1 VIALQQLDALDPQQ
15 MRQALLTLMAE
26 VAAKDELLARHAR
39 EATFKQ
45 ALIDKLTHE
54 VANLRRLKYAVTSEK
69 FCAGMSAEQ
78 KSLIE
83 ETLDSDIAQLT
94 AELEQADDEARSAKG
109 KKAKQHPRR
118 ELLPAHLPRRDVH
131 HEPQN
136 TACACGCAMK
146 RIGQDIAER
155 LDYEPGVFTVERHV
169 RGKWACAHCQKLVQA
184 PVPAHVIDKGIPTAA
199 LLAQVLVAKFLDHL
213 PLYRQERIFERAGML
228 IARSTLAQWVG
239 ECGAQLQPLV
249 AALSNELLRHGVLHA
264 DETPVGML
272 KPGNKKTH
280 KAYIWTYCTT
290 SFNATRAV
298 VFNFA
303 ETRGGE
309 NVRGFLRQDGEHA
322 REQSWTGTLVTD
334 GFSGYKAS
342 FERGVTE
349 AGCVAHARRKF
360 HELWANHASKVGQ
373 QALRYFQVLFRIE
386 EDIAAATVQERRRVR
401 QRKSRRVAAALH
413 KWLLAQRQL
422 VPDGSATAKAIDY
435 SLKRWKALTRY
446 IDDGDVPISNNWVEN
461 QIRPIALGRSNWLF
475 AGSLRAGQR
484 AAAVM
489 SLVHSAKI
497 NGHDPYAYLKDV
509 LERLPTHPASR
520 IEELL
525 PHRWTPLA
533 AAH

>member
-1 VIALQQLDALDPQQ
+1 MIALQQLDAPDPQQ

-94 AELEQADDEARSAKG
+94 AELEQADADAQGAKD
-109 KKAKQHPRR
+109 KKAKQSPRR
-118 ELLPAHLPRRDVH
+118 EPLPAHLPRRDVH

-184 PVPAHVIDKGIPTAA
+184 PVPAQVIDKGIPTAG

-249 AALSNELLRHGVLHA
+249 HALTNELLRHGVLHA

-290 SFNATRAV
+290 SFNASRAV

-309 NVRGFLRQDGEHA
+309 NVRGFLRQDGA
-322 REQSWTGTLVTD
+322 GEQAWGGTLVTD

-386 EDIAAATVQERRRVR
+386 EDIAAATAPERQRVR

-446 IDDGDVPISNNWVEN
+446 IEDGDVPISNNWVEN

-489 SLVHSAKI
+489 ILVHSAKI

-509 LERLPTHPASR
+509 LERLPTQPASR
-520 IEELL
+520 VEELL
-525 PHRWTPLA
+525 PHRWKPLA

>member
-1 VIALQQLDALDPQQ
+1 
-15 MRQALLTLMAE
+15 M
-26 VAAKDELLARHAR
+26 
-39 EATFKQ
+39 
-45 ALIDKLTHE
+45 
-54 VANLRRLKYAVTSEK
+54 
-69 FCAGMSAEQ
+69 
-78 KSLIE
+78 
-83 ETLDSDIAQLT
+83 
-94 AELEQADDEARSAKG
+94 
-109 KKAKQHPRR
+109 
-118 ELLPAHLPRRDVH
+118 
-131 HEPQN
+131 
-136 TACACGCAMK
+136 
-146 RIGQDIAER
+146 
-155 LDYEPGVFTVERHV
+155 
-169 RGKWACAHCQKLVQA
+169 
-184 PVPAHVIDKGIPTAA
+184 PAHVIDKGIPTAG

-213 PLYRQERIFERAGML
+213 PLYRQERIFERAGVL
-228 IARSTLAQWVG
+228 IARSTLAQWVV

-249 AALSNELLRHGVLHA
+249 NALTNELLRHDVPHA

-272 KPGNKKTH
+272 KPGNMKTH

-309 NVRGFLRQDGEHA
+309 NVRSFLRQDGEHA
-322 REQSWTGTLVTD
+322 REQSWTGTLATD
-334 GFSGYKAS
+334 GFSGYKAT

-386 EDIAAATVQERRRVR
+386 EDIAAATAEERRRVR
-401 QRKSRRVAAALH
+401 QRKSRRVAAALN

-509 LERLPTHPASR
+509 LERLPAQPASR

-525 PHRWTPLA
+525 PYRWRPA
-533 AAH
+533 S

>member
-1 VIALQQLDALDPQQ
+1 VIAPQQLDALDPQQ

-94 AELEQADDEARSAKG
+94 AELEQADADAQGAKD
-109 KKAKQHPRR
+109 KKAKQSPRR

-184 PVPAHVIDKGIPTAA
+184 PVPAHVIDKGIPTAG

-249 AALSNELLRHGVLHA
+249 DALTNELLRHGALHA

-290 SFNATRAV
+290 SFNASRAV

-309 NVRGFLRQDGEHA
+309 NVRRFLRQDGEHA

-334 GFSGYKAS
+334 GFSGYKAT

-386 EDIAAATVQERRRVR
+386 EGLAAATSQERRHVR

-422 VPDGSATAKAIDY
+422 VPDGSATARAIDY

-446 IDDGDVPISNNWVEN
+446 IDDGDVPISNNWAEN

-509 LERLPTHPASR
+509 LERLPAQPASR

-525 PHRWTPLA
+525 PYRWRPA
-533 AAH
+533 S

>member
-1 VIALQQLDALDPQQ
+1 MIAPQQLDALDPQQ

-26 VAAKDELLARHAR
+26 VAAKDELLACHAR

-69 FCAGMSAEQ
+69 FCAGISAEQ

-94 AELEQADDEARSAKG
+94 AELEQADDDAQGARD
-109 KKAKQHPRR
+109 KKTKQHPRR
-118 ELLPAHLPRRDVH
+118 EPLPAHLPRRDVH
-131 HEPQN
+131 HEPEN

-184 PVPAHVIDKGIPTAA
+184 PVPAHVIDKGIPTAG

-249 AALSNELLRHGVLHA
+249 DALTNELLRHGVLHA

-309 NVRGFLRQDGEHA
+309 NVRGFLRQDGTG
-322 REQSWTGTLVTD
+322 EQAWRGTLVTD

-386 EDIAAATVQERRRVR
+386 EDIAAATAKERRRVR

-509 LERLPTHPASR
+509 LERLPSQPASR
-520 IEELL
+520 VEELL

-533 AAH
+533 LAH

>member
-1 VIALQQLDALDPQQ
+1 MIGPQQLDTLDPQQ
-15 MRQALLTLMAE
+15 MRQALLTLMAQL
-26 VAAKDELLARHAR
+26 AAKDELLARHAR

-94 AELEQADDEARSAKG
+94 AELEQADADAQGAKDE
-109 KKAKQHPRR
+109 KAKQHPRR
-118 ELLPAHLPRRDVH
+118 EPLPAHLPRRDVH
-131 HEPQN
+131 HEPEN

-169 RGKWACAHCQKLVQA
+169 RGKWACAHCQKVVQA
-184 PVPAHVIDKGIPTAA
+184 PVPAHVIDKGIPTAG

-249 AALSNELLRHGVLHA
+249 DALTNELLGHGVLHA

-280 KAYIWTYCTT
+280 KAYVWTYCTT

-309 NVRGFLRQDGEHA
+309 NVRGFLRQDGTG
-322 REQSWTGTLVTD
+322 EQAWRGTLVTD

-349 AGCVAHARRKF
+349 AGCLAHARRKF

-386 EDIAAATVQERRRVR
+386 EDIAAATAEERRRVR

-509 LERLPTHPASR
+509 LERLPSQPASR
-520 IEELL
+520 VEELL

-533 AAH
+533 LAH